1 MKLIIAIGLLVV
13 TGCTSN
19 PKKTEPM
26 SMPGAYNMLSQTT
39 NDGKK
44 DTTYTTLEQFKI
56 YTDTHMMY
64 VQTNPA
70 DSVSAFGIGTYTAKG
85 DTVTENIIYNAS
97 DTSANPNPQSFTL
110 LITKTDKGYKQV
122 IPEIRTRNGRLIK
135 LTEEYETSG
144 NDIKSALDGAWKETK
159 AYIIKGKDSVLNKTI
174 QYKTYFH
181 GYFIFG
187 HTYLDSANIV
197 HTGMGYGIFEMPANN
212 KVKEHVMASNYSQ
225 LRGKSFDI
233 DIELNGTDEF
243 KQTITNDDG
252 TKSVELYQR
261 LKK

>member
-1 MKLIIAIGLLVV
+1 MKVILAIGLLAVA
-13 TGCTSN
+13 GCTNN
-19 PKKTEPM
+19 PEKTELM

-44 DTTYTTLEQFKI
+44 DTTFTTLKQLKI

-110 LITKTDKGYKQV
+110 IITKTDKGYKQV
-122 IPEIRTRNGRLIK
+122 IPEIQTRNGRKTK

-159 AYIIKGKDSVLNKTI
+159 AYTIKGKDSVANKTI

-181 GYFIFG
+181 GHFIFG
-187 HTYLDSANIV
+187 HTYLDSNNIV
-197 HTGMGYGIFEMPANN
+197 HTGMGYGIFEMPATN
-212 KVKEHVMASNYSQ
+212 KVNEHVLASTYSQ

-233 DIELNGTDEF
+233 DIEMNGTDEF

-252 TKSVELYQR
+252 TKSVEIYQR

>member
-1 MKLIIAIGLLVV
+1 MKVMLAIGLLAIA
-13 TGCTSN
+13 GCTNN
-19 PKKTEPM
+19 PEKTALM

-39 NDGKK
+39 TYAKK
-44 DTTYTTLEQFKI
+44 DTTYTTLKQLKI

-70 DSVSAFGIGTYTAKG
+70 DSVSAFGIGTYTANG

-110 LITKTDKGYKQV
+110 IITKTGKGYKQL
-122 IPEIRTRNGRLIK
+122 IPEIQTRDGRKVK

-159 AYIIKGKDSVLNKTI
+159 AYNIKGKDSTLNKNI

-197 HTGMGYGIFEMPANN
+197 HTGMGYGIFEMPAGN
-212 KVKEHVMASNYSQ
+212 KVNEHVLASTYSQ

-233 DIELNGTDEF
+233 DIEMNGTDEF